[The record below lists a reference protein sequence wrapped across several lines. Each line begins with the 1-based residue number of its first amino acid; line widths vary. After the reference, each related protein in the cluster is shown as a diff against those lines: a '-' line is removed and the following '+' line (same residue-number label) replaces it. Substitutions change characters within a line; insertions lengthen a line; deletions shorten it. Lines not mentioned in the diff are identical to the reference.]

1 MLTLLTAFL
10 SGFSVI
16 RVLGASILVGLLA
29 SGGAYMYGRSDG
41 RALERAEAMA
51 AAEWVR
57 KTDEVARTEQAAE
70 NLADIEDN
78 IKRDAGNDEVETDL
92 LRPSSGDDAPGLDG
106 GFLRDLKR
114 LQ

>member
-1 MLTLLTAFL
+1 MLALL

-16 RVLGASILVGLLA
+16 RVLGVSILVGILA
-29 SGGAYMYGRSDG
+29 SGGAYMWGRSDG

-51 AAEWVR
+51 AAEQVR
-57 KTDEVARTEQAAE
+57 KTDEFARAQQAAE
-70 NLADIEDN
+70 NLAEIEKG
-78 IKRDAGNDEVETDL
+78 IERDAGNDEIETDL
-92 LRPSSGDDAPGLDG
+92 LRPSDGDDAPGLDG